1 MSNNMQEED
10 EHAFILR
17 IWYEPREIEGAR
29 PQWRGRIQH
38 VITGQQRYLKD
49 LQEIVDFL
57 EPYTFDT
64 DQTVAQLQNLIQTL
78 QARANQGDDLHE

>member
-1 MSNNMQEED
+1 MPEDD

-57 EPYTFDT
+57 EPYIFDT
-64 DQTVAQLQNLIQTL
+64 DQTVEQIQQLIETL
-78 QARANQGDDLHE
+78 RTQVKRGD